1 MTKRMR
7 NGALAALLLLPAC
20 VLPPTQAELDTYNA
34 VAPEYRAYV
43 EADPSL
49 DVADATGRTA
59 KARRL
64 DLLEA
69 WRIRVGAK

>member
-1 MTKRMR
+1 MKHRTK
-7 NGALAALLLLPAC
+7 GALALFLFATAC
-20 VLPPTQAELDTYNA
+20 VLPPTQAELATYNA
-34 VAPEYRAYV
+34 VAPEHRAYV
-43 EADPSL
+43 EAD
-49 DVADATGRTA
+49 AKMDATA